1 MGHKISPYAL
11 RIGLNENFRSRWFF
25 SKRAQVFLQADQ
37 LIRSKIQELF
47 PKSGIAEIVI
57 ERKSLEQSKVIIHT
71 SKPGVLIGRE
81 GQKLKR
87 LQEVIEKGVQELFKR
102 YNLPKPALEIEVIEI
117 RKPYLYAA
125 ILAQLAALEIEKRQT
140 VRRVMKRLIERA
152 RQHKEIEGVK
162 VRVSGR
168 LNGSEIH
175 RSEMLSW
182 GKMPLTTLRANI
194 DYAFETAKCPYG
206 IIGVKVWLYKG
217 EGSSEAE
224 E

>member
-1 MGHKISPYAL
+1 MSHKIPPYAL
-11 RIGLNENFRSRWFF
+11 RLGSIEQFRSRWFF

-37 LIRSKIQELF
+37 LIRQKIQELF
-47 PKSGIAEIVI
+47 PKSGIAEVVI

-81 GQKLKR
+81 GQKLR
-87 LQEVIEKGVQELFKR
+87 HLQRVIDQDLQQLFSR
-102 YNLPKPALEIEVIEI
+102 YRLPKPTLEVEVIEI
-117 RKPYLYAA
+117 RKPYLHAA
-125 ILAQLAALEIEKRQT
+125 LLAQLAAFEIEKRQT
-140 VRRVMKRLIERA
+140 VRRVMKRVIERV
-152 RQHKEIEGVK
+152 RQHKEVLGVK

-194 DYAFETAKCPYG
+194 DYAYETAKCPYG

-217 EGSSEAE
+217 EGSSESE
-224 E
+224 

>member
-37 LIRSKIQELF
+37 LIRNKIQELF